1 MRKSIMGLA
10 AMEWIAARLEW
21 QEGSLVDTLH
31 VSYIIK
37 GATINYWNIVEGR
50 PPVTWIQLGH
60 SSKEAKRGTP
70 GPAFCSRSADR
81 TKLRYR
87 CL

>member
-1 MRKSIMGLA
+1 MRKSIIGQA
-10 AMEWIAARLEW
+10 AMEWIAAALEW

-50 PPVTWIQLGH
+50 TAGEMDTV
-60 SSKEAKRGTP
+60 
-70 GPAFCSRSADR
+70 GPFE
-81 TKLRYR
+81 
-87 CL
+87 